1 MMNSVLVLSP
11 MLLAALLLTLLVVFA
26 LLWPLRGRQVSAGQT
41 VRQLSAQVY
50 RDRLAELNADLTA
63 GRLDAETY
71 AQLKLELDRGV
82 LADAETEGSVST
94 GRLVSVKPMALLTLF
109 AVPVITM
116 GLYLGYFLNDQV
128 APDLKTQALLAPSID
143 AVLAGKEPEE
153 SAKNTS
159 LQDFMRALQRR
170 VQAEPNNADAWMT
183 LGLGFLQ
190 AKDYEPAKV
199 ALARAAELRPEDIQ
213 VVMTYVQATILTQ
226 DGAMDPLARGML
238 GRILR
243 EQPDHQGAL
252 LMLGMGSLRAGERE
266 QALAVL
272 TELQALRAAEVA
284 ANGGD
289 RDSEADQRI
298 AMLIREASQGLQAIV
313 AGIAVEVALDPEAAR
328 QLPPEAALFIFARTP
343 VGPPMPVA
351 VVKRPIAQ
359 FPLRVTLTD
368 ADSLQ
373 PTRLLSA
380 QKELVLQAKIS
391 MTGDATPAADDWQA
405 VPVPVTEQNTGVV
418 RLRITKTR

>member
-82 LADAETEGSVST
+82 LADAESEGPSSA
-94 GRLVSVKPMALLTLF
+94 GRLVSVKPMALLMLF

-128 APDLKTQALLAPSID
+128 APDLKNQALLAPSID

-153 SAKNTS
+153 SAKNTR

-284 ANGGD
+284 ANGGG

-298 AMLIREASQGLQAIV
+298 AMLIREASQGPQAVV